1 MKLGQQKT
9 REAEL
14 LTEQSRLL
22 TKQDEDMKQVGVL
35 LRGID
40 ETTGGLITV
49 GKQLAD
55 LAWSKPESKKK

>member
-35 LRGID
+35 LRGIE
-40 ETTGGLITV
+40 ETTGGLIKV